1 MKISPFFSF
10 SAPAAIICISCYVSV
25 VAQDRQVGQELIG
38 QADDS
43 RPVVTAVPFLT
54 ITPDAR
60 AAGMGETGAATSP
73 DVNATFWNPSKLAF
87 IDGRI
92 GVAASYTP
100 WLQRI
105 VQDMWIF
112 YGSGYYKL
120 NNQQT
125 LGLGFRYFDLGE
137 MQFINE
143 QKQITAPPAFPREY
157 AFDGTYAMK
166 LSKRFSMGVT
176 ARYIY
181 SNLTGGI
188 SVPGADLR
196 PGQSA
201 AADISAYWTDP
212 DLLLG
217 GRPANLS
224 FGGSISN
231 IGAKISYS
239 NASQQDFLPTN
250 LRLGTALT
258 TELDPF
264 NKITF
269 AFDVNK
275 LLVPTPPIYGIDS
288 TGTRFIS
295 KGKDPNRS
303 LLSGMFGSLND
314 APNGFREEL
323 QEFTWSA
330 ATEYWYNNLFALRGG
345 YYHESRYK
353 GNRQYFTL
361 GLGLRYSKFGFD
373 VAYLVATQRQHPLE
387 DTLRFTLL
395 FKLDSKEA
403 QDIESDKDT
412 GDGL

>member
-1 MKISPFFSF
+1 MNICRF
-10 SAPAAIICISCYVSV
+10 SAFFWGIFYMHACAVW
-25 VAQDRQVGQELIG
+25 AQQRQVGQELIG
-38 QADDS
+38 QAEDS

-60 AAGMGETGAATSP
+60 AAGMGEAGVATSP
-73 DVNATFWNPSKLAF
+73 DANATFWNPSKLAF
-87 IDGRI
+87 VEGRI

-100 WLQRI
+100 WLQKI

-112 YGSGYYKL
+112 YGSGYYRL

-125 LGLGFRYFDLGE
+125 LGIGFRYFDLGE
-137 MQFINE
+137 MQFIDAN
-143 QKQITAPPAFPREY
+143 KNITAPPAFPREY
-157 AFDGTYAMK
+157 AFDASYAMK
-166 LSKRFSMGVT
+166 LSKKFSMGVS

-201 AADISAYWTDP
+201 AADISAYWTNP
-212 DLLLG
+212 DLSLG
-217 GRPANLS
+217 GRPTTLS
-224 FGGSISN
+224 LGGSISN

-239 NASQQDFLPTN
+239 NAAQQDFLPTN

-269 AFDVNK
+269 AFDINK
-275 LLVPTPPIYGIDS
+275 LLVPTPPIYGIDTA
-288 TGTRFIS
+288 TGKRFIL

-303 LLSGMFGSLND
+303 LLSGMFGSFTD
-314 APNGFREEL
+314 APNGFKEEMRE
-323 QEFTWSA
+323 FIWTA
-330 ATEYWYNNLFALRGG
+330 AGEYWYNNLFALRGG
-345 YYHESRYK
+345 FYHESRYK

-361 GLGLRYSKFGFD
+361 GLGLRYSKFGID
-373 VAYLVATQRQHPLE
+373 VAYLIATQRQHPLE

-403 QDIESDKDT
+403 QDIESDKTSEDAF
-412 GDGL
+412 